1 MTVVTFPDVEG
12 GVRAFLRANTGVAA
26 LVGQRV
32 FFGVPDSPTWPLV
45 TVQRVGGGDDLSEA
59 PIDLALVQLDCWGRL
74 YSDTNPD
81 STHGDKAQARAVAN
95 AVRAAVHE
103 IRSDGTVYAG
113 CVLYGAS
120 VNSDLFVPDPD
131 NDRPRYSLLTSW
143 SARAA

>member
-1 MTVVTFPDVEG
+1 MSVVTFPDTEG
-12 GVRAFLRANTGVAA
+12 AVRAFLRASAAVSA

-45 TVQRVGGGDDLSEA
+45 TVQRVGGGDDLGEA
-59 PIDLALVQLDCWGRL
+59 PIDQALIQLDCWGRL
-74 YSDTNPD
+74 YSDSDPTKK
-81 STHGDKAQARAVAN
+81 HGDKAQARAVAN

-103 IRSDGTVYAG
+103 VRSDLTTYAG

-143 SARAA
+143 SARTA